1 MEFFYHH
8 LLSTVTILGI
18 LFLLAIALKKRIFS
32 IFVSLIV
39 ILLGISFFLYGLNT
53 IKGFEGMGVSLI
65 GLIFIGIGL
74 ILFLVSIL
82 IIFLKREGRNL
93 LKT

>member
-1 MEFFYHH
+1 
-8 LLSTVTILGI
+8 
-18 LFLLAIALKKRIFS
+18 
-32 IFVSLIV
+32 
-39 ILLGISFFLYGLNT
+39 
-53 IKGFEGMGVSLI
+53 MGVSLI